1 MEKNNSGITE
11 KPKSLIYFLRELQ
24 AREADVDLIVESR
37 ERHGIIHVRKGNV
50 LSADADYL
58 HGNGAILSLASASSP
73 ELTATE
79 NDSSIQKSISLTL
92 SQIHKI
98 VSAQKHT
105 TPALTSDQEKQLLK
119 EARMLFSQFHHKLA
133 GQKLITILRSNRF
146 CYPAWLWQSRII
158 SRQDYI
164 GKAIDEAYRWG
175 NHDQVV
181 WREARKIRPQ
191 LDGSETSVKRC
202 CFCWSIVDKQGGQ
215 CPHCHAF
222 LVISSQ
228 PQSELLKSEELK
240 YTLSLLKQAIKLE
253 PSNAR
258 IAYSL
263 AVGYFNLKQYQ
274 QALEFMRLARKLSPK
289 ISLYAKS
296 LTLLTTVAKTQSA
309 SEPTVDKKKVAP
321 TGSGNRVLL
330 VEDSMTS
337 RKVLS
342 MLFKRKGYEVI
353 EAANGK
359 EAIEKCQTNRP
370 DLIILDVIL
379 PDTTGHEL
387 LPQLRTITHITKLPV
402 LMLTG
407 RQSTEDKMRGLSAG
421 VNEYVTKPFNPEKLT
436 NLVSAY
442 LPNVKPVKQKV
453 TPSAKT
459 ETPASPVV
467 AQEKKVTPSKPVHK
481 PETITEKKQDD
492 FNPDSK
498 TIFIVE
504 DSPTSRKVLK
514 MILKRS
520 KFNVIE
526 AATGK
531 EALITAEAIAPDLVL
546 LDVMLPDMT
555 GYDILP
561 KIKEMPAYAKTP
573 VFILTGKKAPS
584 DKMKGMLLG
593 SNEYITKPFNPEKLL
608 ALINSYI

>member
-1 MEKNNSGITE
+1 MEKNTSSITE
-11 KPKSLIYFLRELQ
+11 KPKSLIYFLRELHAQ
-24 AREADVDLIVESR
+24 EANVDLAVQSR
-37 ERHGIIHVRKGNV
+37 ERYGEIHVRKGDV
-50 LSADADYL
+50 ISANADFL
-58 HGNGAILSLASASSP
+58 HGNGAILSLARTANP
-73 ELTATE
+73 ELTVTD
-79 NDSSIQKSISLTL
+79 NNSSIQKTISLTL

-98 VSAQKHT
+98 VSGQQKLA
-105 TPALTSDQEKQLLK
+105 TPLTSAEEKQLLY
-119 EARMLFSQFHHKLA
+119 EAKMLFSQFHHKLA

-146 CYPAWLWQSRII
+146 CYPAWLWQSRLI

-175 NHDQVV
+175 NHDQEI

-191 LDGSETSVKRC
+191 LDGSEEPVKRC
-202 CFCWSIVDKQGGQ
+202 FFCWSLITEQRGQ

-222 LVISSQ
+222 LIISSQ
-228 PQSELLKSEELK
+228 PQSELLKTEELK
-240 YTLSLLKQAIKLE
+240 YTIALMEEAIKLE
-253 PSNAR
+253 PSNGR

-289 ISLYAKS
+289 INLYAKS
-296 LTLLTTVAKTQSA
+296 LTLLTTVAKTQSGTA
-309 SEPTVDKKKVAP
+309 PTVDKQKITAA
-321 TGSGNRVLL
+321 GSGNRVLL
-330 VEDSMTS
+330 VEDSKTS

-353 EAANGK
+353 EAENGK
-359 EAIEKCQTNRP
+359 DAIRKCSESRP
-370 DLIILDVIL
+370 DLLILDVIL

-387 LPQLRTITHITKLPV
+387 LPQLRTITHIKNLPV
-402 LMLTG
+402 IMLTG
-407 RQSTEDKMRGLSAG
+407 RQSAEDKMRGLSAG

-442 LPNVKPVKQKV
+442 LPIAKPVSQVPAPAPQEPPPAAPAVEINKDVSPTK
-453 TPSAKT
+453 
-459 ETPASPVV
+459 ETKKPKAEV
-467 AQEKKVTPSKPVHK
+467 AT
-481 PETITEKKQDD
+481 KQDEFD
-492 FNPDSK
+492 PDAK
-498 TIFIVE
+498 TIFVVE

-520 KFNVIE
+520 NFNVIE

-531 EALITAEAIAPDLVL
+531 EALATAEAIAPDLVL

-561 KIKEMPAYAKTP
+561 KIKELPAYAKTP
-573 VFILTGKKAPS
+573 VFILTGKRAPS

-608 ALINSYI
+608 ALINNYI